1 MNSRVNLLALLAFLL
16 TSCAAPR
23 VVQEVQR
30 DSVIIHVI
38 DSVILRDTV
47 VMVEV
52 PEESDKALLP
62 DTDTSHLQTR
72 LAESWAYVS
81 NGQLHHNLRNKSE
94 MLLPVKVQYI
104 DRARIEK
111 SEEIAWR
118 HMVETVEV
126 EKELSRWQNFI
137 MILGY
142 GLLIAAAGWLVWN
155 LSKIIR
161 L

>member
-1 MNSRVNLLALLAFLL
+1 MSSKLKLLWGLIL
-16 TSCAAPR
+16 TVGCGPTK
-23 VVQEVQR
+23 VVTEYQR
-30 DSVIIHVI
+30 DSVIVNVV

-52 PEESDKALLP
+52 PQESDKSLLP

-72 LAESWAYVS
+72 IAESWAYVD
-81 NGQLHHNLRNKSE
+81 NGQLHHTLRNKSE
-94 MLLPVKVQYI
+94 MLLPVKVRYT

-111 SEEIAWR
+111 SEQLAWK

-126 EKELSRWQNFI
+126 EKELSKWQNFI
-137 MILGY
+137 MTLGY
-142 GLLIAAAGWLVWN
+142 GVLLAAAGWMVWK
-155 LSKIIR
+155 LCKIIR